1 MENYSIDQAMKH
13 YRKNKRQLNHQQA
26 IEVKKTILSGD
37 PNGGMEKLRKF
48 QKSRAKS
55 FMRKLENA
63 ILASG
68 KYSIKR
74 AIEELEF
81 QWNTE
86 DIEIR
91 MSEKGLQFSFYL
103 YDIMV
108 ARLYSDGRFYIFK
121 LPA

>member
-1 MENYSIDQAMKH
+1 
-13 YRKNKRQLNHQQA
+13 
-26 IEVKKTILSGD
+26 
-37 PNGGMEKLRKF
+37 
-48 QKSRAKS
+48 
-55 FMRKLENA
+55 MRKLENA

-103 YDIMV
+103 YGIMI